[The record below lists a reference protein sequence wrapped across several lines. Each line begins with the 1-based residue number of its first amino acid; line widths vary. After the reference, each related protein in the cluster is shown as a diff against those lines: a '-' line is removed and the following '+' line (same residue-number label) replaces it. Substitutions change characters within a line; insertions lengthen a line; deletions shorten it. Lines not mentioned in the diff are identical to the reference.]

1 MTWLS
6 LNGDDVADMDP
17 DATNAFMGN
26 LRGAAADLRDAW
38 TRDNNRI
45 VAATR
50 VGGGLLG
57 KTFHEL
63 LTNKETGEFAPE
75 KARAAVGTVPGFY
88 ASVAEIGGVLVPV
101 YLAHDAEAARA
112 IWASVNR

>member
-17 DATNAFMGN
+17 DATNTFMGN
-26 LRGAAADLRDAW
+26 LRGASADLRDAW

-50 VGGGLLG
+50 VGEGLLG
-57 KTFHEL
+57 KTFHAL
-63 LTNKETGEFAPE
+63 LTNEAKEFAPD

-88 ASVAEIGGVLVPV
+88 TNVADLGGLLVPV
-101 YLAHDAEAARA
+101 YVAHDAEAARA
-112 IWASVNR
+112 IWSSVNR